1 MSMCI
6 PLKRSSN
13 PQSIEA
19 ITTLNTITITITSIP
34 IPHLPP
40 KKQSP
45 INPHSPIPNLLAI
58 VVSLQFRS
66 RENRSL
72 VGMVISGHLD
82 RDAQGV
88 IMMFGMDGDGGGA
101 GSNVS
106 CDCAHEGLVVG
117 VGVPCL
123 DEDVHPVADLAWIVL
138 GFRD

>member
-1 MSMCI
+1 
-6 PLKRSSN
+6 
-13 PQSIEA
+13 
-19 ITTLNTITITITSIP
+19 
-34 IPHLPP
+34 
-40 KKQSP
+40 
-45 INPHSPIPNLLAI
+45 
-58 VVSLQFRS
+58 
-66 RENRSL
+66 
-72 VGMVISGHLD
+72 MVISGHLD